1 MVDEWRSRE
10 SEDGFPIPTIVEEL
24 VEKNGLAAALNHG
37 WWNFV
42 GEFVLMTAP
51 VPRWREVVAHQLQ
64 ASRIRLHSDVRGTS
78 ETRAGG
84 FLCPGDPKEEE
95 THEDPSVSLFSPS
108 RSLNP
113 EEDFPLLSNSVN
125 SDENEKNQDGEEGWF
140 CCCGTC
146 SQCQLRRARSVPQ
159 RLYLPHNNALGPEK
173 TKLMAKLD
181 HKQKSSTYMSQCIK
195 HLSDT
200 CKLIL
205 KENPIF
211 SDDQVRRYILQGDD
225 QILKTFHEE
234 HPAAF
239 ASFTDRRLSHK

>member
-1 MVDEWRSRE
+1 
-10 SEDGFPIPTIVEEL
+10 
-24 VEKNGLAAALNHG
+24 
-37 WWNFV
+37 V

-181 HKQKSSTYMSQCIK
+181 HKQKSSTVRLTDPRLSLSLFVQSLSHAQCVIFCCVCFQYMSQCIK